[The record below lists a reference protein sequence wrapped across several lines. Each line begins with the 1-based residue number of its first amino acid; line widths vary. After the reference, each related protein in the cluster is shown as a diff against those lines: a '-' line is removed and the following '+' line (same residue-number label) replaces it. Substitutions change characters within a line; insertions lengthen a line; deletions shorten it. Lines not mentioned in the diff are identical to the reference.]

1 MALDVQ
7 RISGTYAKAAA
18 RLCNFATGEAFL
30 LLAHQEYLD
39 TEVRNVIRTMPTPW
53 IDLFGYAS
61 RIGDTTFNL
70 GLSTRRINAVKAR
83 IAEYANQV
91 NFQTT
96 VGYGETQSGPN
107 ERNND
112 GYYRAVEVYV
122 YANKPAPPRPPTPK
136 PILRRIVFRSFE
148 KSEAKQD
155 IPSPNPDVQKDAI
168 NDLLKLGLAAAQGKL
183 TAEGLLGKEVSR
195 RVSVFPS
202 DFRVNKVFS
211 NTERSF
217 ESYPGGSTTSE
228 STELTY
234 EWGPPMPFVIIQ
246 TRFQITLWET
256 PRPAQNETKQVPR
269 RQAESTP
276 LIAPPDP

>member
-39 TEVRNVIRTMPTPW
+39 TEVRNVIRTMPKPW

-61 RIGDTTFNL
+61 RIGDATFNL

-91 NFQTT
+91 NFQTS

-122 YANKPAPPRPPTPK
+122 YADKPAPPSPPK
-136 PILRRIVFRSFE
+136 PKPMLRRIDFRSFE
-148 KSEAKQD
+148 KSESKQD
-155 IPSPNPDVQKDAI
+155 IPSPNPDIQKDAI
-168 NDLLKLGLAAAQGKL
+168 NELLKLGLSAAQGKL

-202 DFRVNKVFS
+202 DFRVNKVFW

-246 TRFQITLWET
+246 SRFQVTLWKT
-256 PRPAQNETKQVPR
+256 PRPARNETKQLPR
-269 RQAESTP
+269 RQAESTD
-276 LIAPPDP
+276 LIVPPDP